1 MNTNF
6 HLQPHL
12 FPHPDLSFIL
22 KKPPQLS
29 NPLPLLLT
37 MYKHRPLLQAR
48 SIRLLK
54 LAPSAQPNDDEA
66 RLECELT
73 EVALD
78 CDSGSNTNT
87 PSYEALSYSWDAQ
100 VPEVPVLCNG
110 RELLVTRNCNDAM
123 RRLRA
128 LRAYDLWFV
137 LHVH

>member
-1 MNTNF
+1 MNMKNEP
-6 HLQPHL
+6 QVISPQRAQAPHRIVAV
-12 FPHPDLSFIL
+12 PRHE
-22 KKPPQLS
+22 QL
-29 NPLPLLLT
+29 PT
-37 MYKHRPLLQAR
+37 V
-48 SIRLLK
+48 RLLK

-110 RELLVTRNCNDAM
+110 ARLKEGTVCVHGEKKRERVR
-123 RRLRA
+123 
-128 LRAYDLWFV
+128 
-137 LHVH
+137 